1 MKYDWK
7 KRPKMVSSQN
17 TVRTLPPNVFII
29 CVTSFKKKT
38 TKDYFK
44 EIDT

>member
-7 KRPKMVSSQN
+7 KGPKMVSPQSK
-17 TVRTLPPNVFII
+17 VRTLPPNVFII

-38 TKDYFK
+38 IKEYFK